1 MYFLDI
7 VNLNRCL
14 GQLQLAY
21 QILKE
26 QSNKNII
33 DLYDILVVERL
44 LINCLQ
50 LTEKVVER
58 NIDRLAVDRYG
69 VRCDIRYS
77 VLWHTKPCGI
87 YL

>member
-1 MYFLDI
+1 MYFLGI

-14 GQLQLAY
+14 GQLQLAD
-21 QILKE
+21 QILNKE

-33 DLYDILVVERL
+33 DLYDVVVEGL
-44 LINCLQ
+44 LFNCLQ